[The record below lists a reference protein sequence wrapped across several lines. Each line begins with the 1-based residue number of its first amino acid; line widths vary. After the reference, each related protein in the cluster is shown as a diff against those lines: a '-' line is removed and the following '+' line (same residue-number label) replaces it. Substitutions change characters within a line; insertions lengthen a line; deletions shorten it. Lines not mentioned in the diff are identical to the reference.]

1 MILSHTHKFIFICNG
16 KTGTSSVEAVLAP
29 YQEGAEFEVGVDG
42 LYTPKHVP
50 PSTLRAQLGPDIWDE
65 YFTFMFV
72 RNPWGWFVSQ
82 YFWNHEPNPISKKKL
97 IREPVTTLREYQ
109 RKNEERARLEDLDR
123 FSPQDIHETYDLLR
137 RYRAVYQADSL
148 FQYHYAYS
156 PDGEKLVDFVGRF
169 ENIQN
174 DFQVVAEKIG
184 IDVNLPHRN
193 ATSHRSFETYY
204 TDESAQLI
212 RELYALDVESF
223 NYTNLHADS

>member
-1 MILSHTHKFIFICNG
+1 MILSHKHEFIFICNG
-16 KTGTSSVEAVLAP
+16 KTGTSSVEAVLNP
-29 YQEGAEFEVGVDG
+29 YQEGADFEVGIDG

-72 RNPWGWFVSQ
+72 RNPWDWFVSQ

-156 PDGEKLVDFVGRF
+156 PNGEKLVDFVGRF
-169 ENIQN
+169 ERINE
-174 DFQVVAEKIG
+174 DFSQAMTQVGLNAK
-184 IDVNLPHRN
+184 LPHRN
-193 ATSHRSFETYY
+193 STSHRDYRAYY
-204 TDESAQLI
+204 TPETADLI
-212 RELYALDVESF
+212 GNLYRVDVNAF
-223 NYTNLHADS
+223 DYTRPKL